1 MYLTGSESCSLPNS
15 ETPITQQQIDSESAF
30 LNSVGS
36 AFDGGN
42 DALYSLITALGG
54 NPAGQTISGAAGV
67 PTTGTLDLS
76 SAGIPVI
83 PQPPS
88 APPMA
93 MLPDIN
99 DPNFWRWGNSPWGP
113 PGSVGGGWPGFDS
126 PRPARSGGPS
136 RRARGKNAAMYGNV
150 PVQQYQD
157 PPSNCPVVV
166 PLVTAIPIP
175 QAPVQQT
182 SAPVAPVAAVPSPVP
197 VAAVPPTPLPDC
209 RTGNICL
216 DIMNGCVLASQVD
229 PQQLLA
235 CSQAGYAGNRN
246 LYPAIA
252 AKGGAGGGAFL
263 GFPDPTPVPYSPGM
277 SGFGQD
283 NSAQSA
289 NASIFSSAFEYAL
302 SGLIAVVATTL
313 FVKMSKKR

>member
-15 ETPITQQQIDSESAF
+15 ETPITQQQIDRENAF
-30 LNSVGS
+30 LASVGS
-36 AFDGGN
+36 AFERGN
-42 DALYSLITALGG
+42 DALYSLMKALGG
-54 NPAGQTISGAAGV
+54 NPAGDTISGAAGV

-83 PQPPS
+83 PQPPN

-136 RRARGKNAAMYGNV
+136 RRARGKNAALYGNV
-150 PVQQYQD
+150 PVQQYRD

-175 QAPVQQT
+175 EN
-182 SAPVAPVAAVPSPVP
+182 APVAVAPQVAVQPT
-197 VAAVPPTPLPDC
+197 ATTATPPPLPDC

-263 GFPDPTPVPYSPGM
+263 GFPDPSPVPYSPGM